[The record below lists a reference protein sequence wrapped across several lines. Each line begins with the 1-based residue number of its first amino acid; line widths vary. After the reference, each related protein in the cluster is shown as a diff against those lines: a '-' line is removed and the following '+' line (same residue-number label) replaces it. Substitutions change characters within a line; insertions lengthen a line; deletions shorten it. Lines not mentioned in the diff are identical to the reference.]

1 MKGSNQTSSKRV
13 FITSMVILA
22 VMYSVFGLV
31 SWVNA
36 ILIPYFRIILE
47 LESNIQSYLV
57 TFAFYIAY
65 FVMAIP
71 SGLLLNKVG
80 YKKGIMYGF
89 ICLAIGAL
97 IFVPA
102 AIIRQY
108 WLFLIGLYCIGTGLA
123 ILQTAA
129 NPYVTIIGPI
139 ESAARRMSIMGI
151 FNKSAGILAPL
162 LFSAVVL
169 EAVDS
174 TIVSNLEAGILAGM
188 EKEMALQ
195 QLTQALIPPY
205 AILAAILLT
214 VGIAIRYSVLPE
226 IEPEEE
232 ADEDTAVLSDA
243 VAKAESEHAKGIK
256 KPKRLIDH
264 PYLIFGALA
273 LFLHVGTQVIS
284 IDTIINYAGDMGI
297 GLIDAKVFPS
307 YTLTCTIISYML
319 GIILIPRFVSQK
331 TTLKICSTLGLI
343 LSLGVVLLNFSVSFL
358 GHSAN
363 ISIWML
369 ASIGFANALIYA
381 GIWPL
386 SIHGLG
392 KLTKTGSSLLIM
404 GLSGNAIMPLIYGAV
419 ADAHGLRSGYWV
431 LVPCFLYIMWFAFY
445 GHKIR
450 SWKKTE
456 PV

>member
-1 MKGSNQTSSKRV
+1 MKGSNRTSSNRV

-47 LESNIQSYLV
+47 LKSNIQSYLV

-71 SGLLLNKVG
+71 SGLLLNRVG
-80 YKKGIMYGF
+80 YKRGIMYGF
-89 ICLAIGAL
+89 ICMAVGTL

-102 AIIRQY
+102 ALIRQY

-151 FNKSAGILAPL
+151 FNKLAGILAPL

-174 TIVSNLEAGILAGM
+174 TIVANLEAGILAGL
-188 EKEMALQ
+188 EKELALR
-195 QLTQALIPPY
+195 QLTHALITPY
-205 AILAAILLT
+205 AILTAILLV
-214 VGIAIRYSVLPE
+214 VGIGIRFSVLPE

-232 ADEDTAVLSDA
+232 EGVAVTSDTVSKTDLG
-243 VAKAESEHAKGIK
+243 HAKGIK

-284 IDTIINYAGDMGI
+284 IDTIINYAGEMGI

-307 YTLTCTIISYML
+307 YTLTCTIISYTL
-319 GIILIPRFVSQK
+319 GIILIPRLVSQTK
-331 TTLKICSTLGLI
+331 ALKFCSTLGLI
-343 LSLGVVLLNFSVSFL
+343 LSLGVVSLNFSVSFL

-363 ISIWML
+363 ISIWLL

-404 GLSGNAIMPLIYGAV
+404 GLSGNAILPLVYGAV
-419 ADAHGLRSGYWV
+419 ADVHGLRAGYWV
-431 LVPCFLYIMWFAFY
+431 LVPCFLYIMWFAFH

-450 SWKKTE
+450 SWKRSE
-456 PV
+456 GV